1 MILKR
6 LAENIKKQDWFVV
19 TIEIMIVVIGIFIGL
34 QVDDW
39 NEARL
44 DNVKSQL
51 FSERLIVD
59 LREELYVIAYVLA
72 YNEDV
77 LENAEAALRVLTNK
91 TETSNEEFLINMFRA
106 SQYTWFA
113 KTQTTLEELIS
124 TGQLDLIKSTQ
135 LRSIALAVYHVPLL
149 PIIESSGRESPYR
162 EMFRSLIPMDV
173 LRSLKKH
180 CGDFNV
186 QLGDYEI
193 LDRVLSYECELELP
207 PAALEFA
214 ATALKADPKLISKLR
229 LRVATL
235 DSQVTELSRDSDFA
249 TLSDYLKS
257 RSEP

>member
-1 MILKR
+1 M
-6 LAENIKKQDWFVV
+6 
-19 TIEIMIVVIGIFIGL
+19 
-34 QVDDW
+34 
-39 NEARL
+39 
-44 DNVKSQL
+44 KSQL

-180 CGDFNV
+180 CGDISV

-207 PAALEFA
+207 PSALEFA

-235 DSQVTELSRDSDFA
+235 DSQVTELSRDGDFVA
-249 TLSDYLKS
+249 LSDYLKS